1 VARRLRYE
9 RSAQASPRALLKLA
23 DVYLKLGD
31 LAKEKA
37 LRERI
42 YGSLEAP

>member
-1 VARRLRYE
+1 MRLYE
-9 RSAQASPRALLKLA
+9 RSAPASTGALLKLA
-23 DVYLKLGD
+23 DVALKLGD

-42 YGSLEAP
+42 YGSLDAR